1 VTIRAFAGKHA
12 KARDLLD
19 SGFARRGQPTSSR
32 PISHVKRMA
41 TSQLSRV
48 RTAATAAV
56 VAMAFTVAPGL
67 VPAAG
72 AQGPEKDG
80 PLPAPLPILPA
91 DNWWNV
97 DITQAPVDAN
107 SQNFI
112 NFINN
117 GGNRRLH
124 PDWGASAG
132 DQDDPDLIYGIP
144 YVVVPGSQPLVPV
157 HWNQFGSQS
166 DNGAPGRPP
175 GYPIPDALR
184 TQQGWFEGGAPGN
197 CTNDNLDSCSGD
209 RHILI
214 VDRDNKILYELY
226 AASYNN
232 TENRW
237 EAGSGAIWPMTTN
250 HRRPD
255 TWTSADAAGL
265 AILPGLVRYDDA
277 YGTEPI
283 KHAFRVTVRSTNG
296 YVYPASHRAGNTNG
310 ALPMGARLRLKE
322 SFDISGFAP
331 HIRRV
336 LQAMKT
342 YGLIVADNG
351 TDMYITG
358 TSDPRWTGQMGNWNT
373 AFHNQ
378 VHASDFEV
386 VQLGWQPTGPPP
398 PPPDTDGDG
407 LPNDWETR
415 YGLDPNSASGPNGAT
430 GDPDDDDIPN
440 NVELTNGTHPN
451 GRFKRYF
458 AEGVSN
464 TFFSTRMAAV
474 NPGASAAH
482 VLFRFL
488 RTGASTVTHDVT
500 IPARGRITIDPSTYT
515 GAADYSTVIESDF
528 AVVADRTVS
537 WDSRGYGSHA
547 ESSVASPSPLWYLA
561 EGATTWE
568 FALFYLLQNP
578 NAEAATA
585 TVRYLRPGGETPI
598 SKDYTLPANSRTT
611 IEVAVEDAGLA
622 DTDVSAE
629 ITSTRPIIAERAMYL
644 NRPGQPFGAGHGSAG
659 VTAASTNWFLAEG
672 ATGTFFDLFILIA
685 NPNNSLAN
693 VQATYMLPGGVTHQ
707 KTYTVAANS
716 RSSIWVDA
724 EMFDGQALL
733 ASTPMSVKLV
743 SVNDV
748 PVIVERTMWWPD
760 GQWYESH
767 NAPGS
772 TTTGVRWA
780 LAEGEVGG
788 AGDAQTYILI
798 ANTSATAGQARVTVL
813 LEGGGEAT
821 RTYTLEPNSRTS
833 VPVGSDFPTTVNARF
848 GTLIESLGATPAQIV
863 VERAM
868 YTNVGGV
875 TWAAGTNA
883 AATCLD
889 TPQ

>member
-1 VTIRAFAGKHA
+1 VTIRAFFCKHA

-19 SGFARRGQPTSSR
+19 SATHKAEPAHQLAADLDDLN
-32 PISHVKRMA
+32 RMA
-41 TSQLSRV
+41 TQFPRV

-56 VAMAFTVAPGL
+56 AAMLFTVAPAL
-67 VPAAG
+67 VPAAS
-72 AQGPEKDG
+72 AQAPQKDG

-91 DNWWNV
+91 DNWWNTN
-97 DITQAPVDAN
+97 ITQAPVDPN

-112 NFINN
+112 SFINN

-124 PDWGASAG
+124 PDWGASAE
-132 DQDDPDLIYGIP
+132 DDDDPDAIYGIP
-144 YVVVPGSQPLVPV
+144 YIVVPGSQPLVPV
-157 HWNQFGSQS
+157 TWNQFGHQS
-166 DNGAPGRPP
+166 DDGAPGRPP
-175 GYPIPDALR
+175 GYPIPDQVR
-184 TQQGWFEGGAPGN
+184 TQPGWMEGGAPGN
-197 CTNDNLDSCSGD
+197 CTNDSLNSCTGD

-232 TENRW
+232 TANRW

-265 AILPGLVRYDDA
+265 AILPGLVTYDDA

-283 KHAFRVTVRSTNG
+283 KHAFRVTVRATNG
-296 YVYPASHRAGNTNG
+296 YVYPASHRAGNNSS
-310 ALPMGARLRLKE
+310 ALPMGARLRLKD

-351 TDMYITG
+351 SDMFITG
-358 TSDPRWTGQMGNWNT
+358 TSDPRWTGEMGNWNT

-378 VHASDFEV
+378 VHANDFEV

-407 LPNDWETR
+407 LPNDWETQF
-415 YGLDPNSASGPNGAT
+415 GLDPNSTSGSNGAT
-430 GDPDDDDIPN
+430 GDPDDDDIDN
-440 NVELTNGTHPN
+440 QTELANGSHPN

-464 TFFSTRMAAV
+464 AFFATRMAAV

-482 VLFRFL
+482 VQFRFL
-488 RTGASTVTHDVT
+488 RHDGTTAAHVVE
-500 IPARGRITIDPSTYT
+500 IPSRGRITLDPSTYT
-515 GAADYSTVIESDF
+515 GAADYSTVIESDQV
-528 AVVADRTVS
+528 VVADRTVS

-547 ESSVASPSPLWYLA
+547 ESSVASPSSLWYLA

-568 FALFYLLQNP
+568 FSLFYLLQNP
-578 NAEAATA
+578 NAQPATT
-585 TVRYLRPGGETPI
+585 TVRYLRPGGMPPI
-598 SKDYTLPANSRTT
+598 SKNYPLPANSRTT
-611 IEVAVEDAGLA
+611 IEVAAQDAGLA
-622 DTDVSAE
+622 ETDVSAE
-629 ITSTRPIIAERAMYL
+629 ITSDRPIIAERAMYL
-644 NRPGQPFGAGHGSAG
+644 DRPGQPFGAGHGSAG

-685 NPNNSLAN
+685 NPNGSAAS
-693 VQATYMLPGGVTHQ
+693 VQATYLLPDGGTLQ
-707 KTYTVAANS
+707 KTYGVGPNS
-716 RSSIWVDA
+716 RESIYVDA
-724 EMFDGQALL
+724 ELFDGQPLL

-743 SVNDV
+743 SLNDV

-760 GQWYESH
+760 GGWHESH

-772 TTTGVRWA
+772 TQTGTRWA

-788 AGDAQTYILI
+788 ASGASTYVLI
-798 ANTSATAGQARVTVL
+798 ANTSAFAGEARVTVL

-821 RTYTLEPNSRTS
+821 RTYNLAPNSRTN
-833 VPVGSDFPTTVNARF
+833 VPVADDFPETVDRRF
-848 GTLIESLGATPAQIV
+848 GTLIESLGGTPAQIV
-863 VERAM
+863 VERAI

-883 AATCLD
+883 GATRLD

>member
-1 VTIRAFAGKHA
+1 
-12 KARDLLD
+12 
-19 SGFARRGQPTSSR
+19 
-32 PISHVKRMA
+32 M
-41 TSQLSRV
+41 RV
-48 RTAATAAV
+48 RLHASASTPSA
-56 VAMAFTVAPGL
+56 
-67 VPAAG
+67 
-72 AQGPEKDG
+72 
-80 PLPAPLPILPA
+80 APLGRTWPVPSTVEL
-91 DNWWNV
+91 
-97 DITQAPVDAN
+97 DITQAPVDTN

-132 DQDDPDLIYGIP
+132 DPDDPDLIYGIP
-144 YVVVPGSQPLVPV
+144 YTVVPGSQPLVQV

-166 DNGAPGRPP
+166 DNGAPGRPA

-197 CTNDNLDSCSGD
+197 CTTDLDSCTGD

-232 TENRW
+232 TAGRW

-296 YVYPASHRAGNTNG
+296 YVYPASHRAGSTNG
-310 ALPMGARLRLKE
+310 ALPMGARLRLKAD
-322 SFDISGFAP
+322 FNIDGFAP

-358 TSDPRWTGQMGNWNT
+358 TSDSRWNGQMGNWNT

-378 VHASDFEV
+378 VHANDFEV
-386 VQLGWQPTGPPP
+386 VHLGWQPTGPPP

-407 LPNDWETR
+407 LPDDWETKF
-415 YGLDPNSASGPNGAT
+415 GLDPNSNSGPNGAS
-430 GDPDDDDIPN
+430 GDPDGDNIPN
-440 NVELTNGTHPN
+440 SVELANGSHPN
-451 GRFKRYF
+451 GHFKRYF

-464 TFFSTRMAAV
+464 TFFSTRMAAM
-474 NPGASAAH
+474 NPGGSAAH

-488 RTGASTVTHDVT
+488 RQDGTTATNVVQ
-500 IPARGRITIDPSTYT
+500 IPARGRITLNPSTYT
-515 GAADYSTVIESDF
+515 GAASYSTVIESDV

-537 WDSRGYGSHA
+537 WDASGYGSHA
-547 ESSVASPSPLWYLA
+547 ESSVASPSTLWYLA
-561 EGATTWE
+561 EGSTTWE

-578 NAEAATA
+578 NAEPVSA
-585 TVRYLRPGGETPI
+585 TVRYLRTGGQAPI
-598 SKDYTLPANSRTT
+598 SKSYDLLPNSRTT
-611 IEVAVEDAGLA
+611 IDVQSEDPGLA

-659 VTAASTNWFLAEG
+659 VTAASNNWFLAEG

-685 NPNNSLAN
+685 NPNNSQAK
-693 VQATYMLPGGVTHQ
+693 VQVTYMLPGGSTLQ
-707 KTYTVAANS
+707 KNYDVEPNS
-716 RSSIWVDA
+716 RSSIYVDA
-724 EMFDGQALL
+724 ELFDNQPLL
-733 ASTPMSVKLV
+733 ASTPMSIKLV
-743 SVNDV
+743 STNNV

-760 GQWYESH
+760 GLWYESH

-772 TTTGVRWA
+772 TITGARWA
-780 LAEGEVGG
+780 LAEGENGG
-788 AGDAQTYILI
+788 TSGSQTYILI
-798 ANTSATAGQARVTVL
+798 ANTSAFAGQARVTVL
-813 LEGGGEAT
+813 LEGGGEVS
-821 RTYTLEPNSRTS
+821 RTYTLEANSRTN
-833 VPVGSDFPTTVNARF
+833 VPVGSDFPETANARF
-848 GTLIESLGATPAQIV
+848 GTLIESLGGTPAQIV

-883 AATCLD
+883 TATCLD
-889 TPQ
+889 VP

>member
-1 VTIRAFAGKHA
+1 M
-12 KARDLLD
+12 L
-19 SGFARRGQPTSSR
+19 
-32 PISHVKRMA
+32 
-41 TSQLSRV
+41 
-48 RTAATAAV
+48 
-56 VAMAFTVAPGL
+56 FTVVPGL
-67 VPAAG
+67 VPAAS
-72 AQGPEKDG
+72 AQPAQKDG

-91 DNWWNV
+91 DNWWNT
-97 DITQAPVDAN
+97 DITQAPVDPN

-144 YVVVPGSQPLVPV
+144 YIVVPGSQPLVPV
-157 HWNQFGSQS
+157 HWNQFGHQS
-166 DNGAPGRPP
+166 DDGAPGRPP
-175 GYPIPDALR
+175 GYPIPDEVR
-184 TQQGWFEGGAPGN
+184 TQQGWMEGGAPAN
-197 CTNDNLDSCSGD
+197 CTNDSLDSCTGD

-226 AASYNN
+226 ATSYNN
-232 TENRW
+232 TAGRW
-237 EAGSGAIWPMTTN
+237 EAGSGAIWPLTTN

-265 AILPGLVRYDDA
+265 AILPGLVTYDDA

-296 YVYPASHRAGNTNG
+296 YVFPASHRAGSTNG

-351 TDMYITG
+351 SDMFITG
-358 TSDPRWTGQMGNWNT
+358 TSDPRWSGQMGNWNT

-378 VHASDFEV
+378 IHANDFEV

-415 YGLDPNSASGPNGAT
+415 FGLDPNSGSGSNGAT
-430 GDPDDDDIPN
+430 GDPDDDDIDN
-440 NVELTNGTHPN
+440 QTELANGTHPN

-464 TFFSTRMAAV
+464 VFFSTRMAAV

-482 VLFRFL
+482 VQFRFL
-488 RTGASTVTHDVT
+488 RHDGTTASHVVE

-515 GAADYSTVIESDF
+515 GAADYSTVIESDQV
-528 AVVADRTVS
+528 VVADRTVS
-537 WDSRGYGSHA
+537 WDARGYGSHA
-547 ESSVASPSPLWYLA
+547 ESSVASPSTLWYLA

-568 FALFYLLQNP
+568 FSLFYLLQNP
-578 NAEAATA
+578 NAQAATA
-585 TVRYLRPGGETPI
+585 TVRYLRPGGLGPI
-598 SKDYTLPANSRTT
+598 SKNYTLPANSRTT
-611 IEVAVEDAGLA
+611 IEVASEDAGLA

-629 ITSTRPIIAERAMYL
+629 ITSDRPIIAERAMYL
-644 NRPGQPFGAGHGSAG
+644 NVPGQSFGAGHGSAG
-659 VTAASTNWFLAEG
+659 VTAASNNWFLAEG

-685 NPNNSLAN
+685 NPNASAAN
-693 VQATYMLPGGVTHQ
+693 VQVTYMLPDGGTLQ
-707 KTYTVAANS
+707 KTYGVGANS
-716 RSSIWVDA
+716 RESIYVDA
-724 EMFDGQALL
+724 ELFDGQPLL

-743 SVNDV
+743 SLNDV
-748 PVIVERTMWWPD
+748 PVIVERTMWWPE
-760 GQWYESH
+760 GGWYESH

-772 TTTGVRWA
+772 TTTGTRWA

-788 AGDAQTYILI
+788 ASGAQTYILI
-798 ANTSATAGQARVTVL
+798 ANTSAFTGEARVTVL

-821 RTYTLEPNSRTS
+821 RTYGLAPNSRTN
-833 VPVGSDFPTTVNARF
+833 VPVGADFPTTVDRRF
-848 GTLIESLGATPAQIV
+848 GTLIESLGGTPAQIV
-863 VERAM
+863 VERAL

-883 AATCLD
+883 TATCLD